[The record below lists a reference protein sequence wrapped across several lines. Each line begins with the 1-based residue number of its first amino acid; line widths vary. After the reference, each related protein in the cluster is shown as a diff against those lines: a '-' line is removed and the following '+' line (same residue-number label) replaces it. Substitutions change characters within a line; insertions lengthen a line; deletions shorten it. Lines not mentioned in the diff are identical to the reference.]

1 MAKKTEPSDVEII
14 KRNSDALRGTLGEAL
29 EETSEVA
36 LSEENSRILKF
47 HGSYEQDQRDLR
59 QSRREAGLGRAYSY
73 MIRIVLP
80 AGQLTAKQ
88 YLELDCMADRYT
100 FGTIRLT
107 TRQAIQFHGVLK
119 GNLRETIKQINQ
131 SLMTT
136 LAACG
141 DVCRNVMASA
151 PPFETAI
158 YRQIR
163 QTAHDIAVDLRPST
177 RAYYEI
183 WIDGQR
189 LMSTE
194 NEEPFY
200 GTTYLP
206 RKFKVGVTVQGDN
219 QIDVFSYD
227 TGLIGIVESD
237 RLVGYNIVAG
247 GGMGMSHGR
256 ENTFAQIASK
266 IGWVAVEDAV
276 AAIRVLAAIYRDLGN
291 RCDRKQARLK
301 YLVDTMGYE
310 NFLAEFKERAEFPV
324 HDWRELPPIETQ
336 DWLGPHRQDENL
348 WFYGIFVENGRIKD
362 DQGMQ
367 MKTAFRRIAQELDR
381 PMTLT
386 AQQSLLFN
394 GLTAPQMHRLEEIL
408 REHNVPLLN
417 EISNARRYSM
427 ACPALPTCG
436 LAVAESERAAPDFI
450 SQLETRLASLGI
462 ADAKLTVR
470 MTGCP
475 NGCARPYT
483 ADIALVGRRPG
494 VYHLFVGGRLAG
506 DRMADLYLA
515 DVKLEEVVDVL
526 TPLLIQY
533 AHERLEEEGLGDFY
547 QRILQRNEPRSRLTG
562 KETPTFD
569 QLVPK
574 LVPLVAKPG
583 D

>member
-14 KRNSDALRGTLGEAL
+14 KLNSKALRGTLNEAL
-29 EETSEVA
+29 DDPNLEC
-36 LSEENSRILKF
+36 LSEEDTRVLKF
-47 HGSYEQDQRDLR
+47 HGSYEQDHRDQR

-80 AGQLTAKQ
+80 AGQLTAQQ
-88 YLELDCMADRYT
+88 YLDLDRMADLYT
-100 FGTIRLT
+100 FGTLRIT

-119 GNLRETIKQINQ
+119 GNLRETIKQINK

-151 PPFETAI
+151 PPFETPV
-158 YRQIR
+158 YQQIR
-163 QTAHDIAVDLRPST
+163 QTALDIAVDLRPST

-227 TGLIGIVESD
+227 TGLIGIVEGD
-237 RLVGYNIVAG
+237 QLVGYNVVAG

-256 ENTFAQIASK
+256 ENTFAQIANQM
-266 IGWVAVEDAV
+266 GFVAVEDAV

-310 NFLAEFKERAEFPV
+310 NFVAEFKRRAEFPV
-324 HDWRELPPIETQ
+324 HPWRELPPIETE
-336 DWLGPHRQDENL
+336 DWLGPHRQNEQL
-348 WFYGIFVENGRIKD
+348 WFYGVFVENGRIRD
-362 DQGMQ
+362 TDTI
-367 MKTAFRRIAQELDR
+367 KTKSAFKKIAEELKCSV
-381 PMTLT
+381 TLT

-394 GLTAPQMHRLEEIL
+394 GLTSEQVQQLEQIL
-408 REHNVPLLN
+408 REHGVPLLD
-417 EISNARRYSM
+417 EISNTRRYSM
-427 ACPALPTCG
+427 ACPAMPTCG
-436 LAVAESERAAPDFI
+436 LAVSESERVAPEFI
-450 SQLETRLASLGI
+450 SQLEAKIAALGLD
-462 ADAKLTVR
+462 DAKLTVR

-506 DRMADLYLA
+506 DRMADLYAA
-515 DVKLEEVVDVL
+515 DVKLEEIVDAL
-526 TPLLIQY
+526 SPLLQQY
-533 AHERLEEEGLGDFY
+533 AQDRQEAEGLGDFY
-547 QRILQRNEPRSRLTG
+547 QRLLERSSPRHRLTG
-562 KETPTFD
+562 KETPTFELL
-569 QLVPK
+569 QPK
-574 LVPLVAKPG
+574 LVQLNANS
-583 D
+583 